1 MDNKRKDL
9 SMTMRNN
16 SSQSLSEAKAAKK
29 DEWYTQMEDI
39 SAEMRYHRKQ
49 FKDAIVLCNCDDP
62 YESNFFKYFALNFNR
77 LGLKK
82 LIATCYK
89 GSPVIATQ
97 PSWFEEIEA
106 SKELNTQLN
115 KKAYKIEITE
125 VTDTNGDG
133 AIDIADV
140 EQLLKCDKNVLTVLD
155 GDGDFRSPE
164 CLSLLDEAT
173 IVVTNPPFSLWIPYM
188 QLLLKKEKKFIVLG
202 NLTGVAYKEIF
213 PHIRDNKLWL
223 GQSIHSGGREFRV
236 PDDYPLKAANSRVDE
251 NGNKY
256 IRVNV
261 RWYTNLDPPG
271 RHEELDLYR
280 KYSPNEYV
288 VYDNFDAI
296 NVDSVAEI
304 PRDYFG
310 YMGVPISF
318 IDQYNPDQFE
328 IIGMGSGNLAK
339 QIGVQRNYRG
349 RTDLAYTIDGVHK
362 CPFGR
367 MIIRRKDRKK

>member
-1 MDNKRKDL
+1 
-9 SMTMRNN
+9 MTMRNN
-16 SSQSLSEAKAAKK
+16 YSQSLSEAKAAKK

-89 GSPVIATQ
+89 GSPV
-97 PSWFEEIEA
+97 
-106 SKELNTQLN
+106 N

-125 VTDTNGDG
+125 VTDVNGDG

-261 RWYTNLDPPG
+261 RWYTNLDAPG

-349 RTDLAYTIDGVHK
+349 RTDLAYTIDGAHK